1 MRFGNLFVRPST
13 PAGFRGEAGHSLV
26 EAALILPLLT
36 VILVGGGELARVAY
50 AAIEVSNAAHAGA
63 QYGAQNG
70 GTASDATGIATA
82 AASDAANL
90 TTLTTTSS
98 FSCICS
104 DGSASTCAPGDCQN
118 SHTEETVTVNTQA
131 TINPVFHIK
140 GLPTTYTV
148 KGQAIQ
154 KCLQ

>member
-1 MRFGNLFVRPST
+1 MRSRNLFVRPSR
-13 PAGFRGEAGHSLV
+13 PAGLRGEAGHSLV
-26 EAALILPLLT
+26 EAALILPLLIT
-36 VILVGGGELARVAY
+36 ILVGAAELARVAY

-70 GTASDATGIATA
+70 GTASDSPGIATA

-104 DGSASTCAPGDCQN
+104 D
-118 SHTEETVTVNTQA
+118 
-131 TINPVFHIK
+131 
-140 GLPTTYTV
+140 
-148 KGQAIQ
+148 
-154 KCLQ
+154 